1 MNSARSLEIEVQ
13 QSQMH
18 LSVMRDF
25 LKEEELEQVIQ
36 YHYQIS

>member
-18 LSVMRDF
+18 LQVLREF
-25 LKEEELEQVIQ
+25 LSQDELEAVIQ
-36 YHYQIS
+36 YHY

>member
-18 LSVMRDF
+18 LGVIKEF
-25 LKEEELEQVIQ
+25 LSEEELA
-36 YHYQIS
+36 